1 MARSFLPNQVSREEG
16 EELDRFALA
25 RDKSCASRKGKR
37 ATGEAARDRHADGGV
52 HGSAAK
58 KQRKGES
65 FAATLNRA
73 TGAP

>member
-1 MARSFLPNQVSREEG
+1 VRIKKG
-16 EELDRFALA
+16 E
-25 RDKSCASRKGKR
+25 K
-37 ATGEAARDRHADGGV
+37 ATGEAARDCHADGGV
-52 HGSAAK
+52 RGSAAE

>member
-1 MARSFLPNQVSREEG
+1 MARLFLPNQVSREEG

-25 RDKSCASRKGKR
+25 RDKPCASRKGKR
-37 ATGEAARDRHADGGV
+37 ATGEAARDRHADGSV
-52 HGSAAK
+52 HGSAAE

-65 FAATLNRA
+65 FAAILNRA